1 MRTLWNHEMTS
12 DFRSSY
18 GPGMRP
24 MVRTEHPDNVNTL
37 ISELSRA
44 KLAARRAYARF
55 HSVPVQDVTA
65 SPVYTEGMASVA
77 YVVAYQAGPEC
88 MRQLDWNG
96 TVCARPAGHRGTCDA
111 Y

>member
-1 MRTLWNHEMTS
+1 MRIQWKHDYVN

-24 MVRTEHPDNVNTL
+24 TVETTYPEGAIL
-37 ISELSRA
+37 LSELSRA
-44 KLAARRAYARF
+44 KRAARRAYARYYG
-55 HSVPVQDVTA
+55 VPMQDVTA
-65 SPVYTEGMASVA
+65 SPVYTEGLASVA
-77 YVVAYQAGPEC
+77 HVVAYQAGPEC

-96 TVCARPAGHRGTCDA
+96 TVCARPAGHKGTCDS